1 MPDTFLE
8 EEIHLRDY
16 LRVILKRRWLVV
28 TVFFILVTT
37 VTIESFKMTP
47 IFRATAQVLIEK
59 ENPTVLDIKEV
70 LGVNAQD
77 QDYYQTQYEI
87 LKSKHLAL
95 KVIKALSLKESPE
108 FTSPKNGFSLR
119 AILSSLI
126 GWMKRVTSSAEKT
139 TNAQPFTTD
148 KEYNQLID
156 AYLKKLEVEPIRNS
170 RLVNV
175 SFEGKDP
182 NIVTQVTN
190 THARLYIESNLERR
204 FAASED
210 AVAWLNQRM
219 EEVKKKLGETE
230 EALQDYREKEGLIS
244 VDFEERHGIILQSL
258 NDLNSALTKAKTKRF
273 EMENIYSELKNLS
286 QKPDMIESLPAV
298 VDNLLI
304 QQLKARYVDLT
315 GEYHKLSQKYGAEHP
330 IMVRLSSEIREVNN
344 KISQEIKKIAQSI
357 ETEYRIASAKENSIL
372 DAMEEKKNEA
382 LELNQKQIQYNVLK
396 REVQTNRSLYESLL
410 KRVKETSVTEGLEAS
425 NIVVVD
431 PARVPDHPVK
441 PRKAMNILLSII
453 VGLTLGVG
461 LAFFFEYLD
470 NTIKSPEEVG
480 RYLKIPFLGVVG
492 RFKKD
497 SDTSGKAELI
507 AQFQPKSNFSEAFR
521 TIRTNLLFS
530 SPDNEKRV
538 LLITSVLPLEGKTF
552 LAANLAIT
560 FAQIGKKVLLID
572 ADLRKARIHTL
583 FNLERSSGL
592 SELLVG
598 KESTIHSVD
607 IPELKVITAG
617 TIPPNPA
624 ELLGSKKMK
633 DLIEKA
639 KDKFDTI
646 VIDSP
651 PLLSVTDAVEI
662 ATLSDGVIVIVRAES
677 TPRPAIQRGIQVLT
691 DVDAKVI
698 GCVLNDVDFE
708 KESYYYSYYH
718 YYQYYYKYYGDEE
731 KGSLKHKVG
740 SRESKLET

>member
-1 MPDTFLE
+1 MPGTFLE

-16 LRVILKRRWLVV
+16 LRVILKRRWLVL
-28 TVFFILVTT
+28 TVFLIIVIT
-37 VTIESFKMTP
+37 VTIESFRMTP
-47 IFRATAQVLIEK
+47 VFRATAQVLIEK
-59 ENPTVLDIKEV
+59 ENPNVMNIEEV
-70 LGVNAQD
+70 LKVNAAD

-87 LKSKHLAL
+87 LKSKSLAL

-119 AILSSLI
+119 AILSSLF
-126 GWMKRVTSSAEKT
+126 GWIKKVTSSAGEP
-139 TNAQPFTTD
+139 NAQSSNPD
-148 KEYNQLID
+148 KEYNQLIA
-156 AYLKKLEVEPIRNS
+156 AYLQKLKVEPIRNS

-175 SFEGKDP
+175 SFEGKESR
-182 NIVTQVTN
+182 IITQIAN
-190 THARLYIESNLERR
+190 THAQLYIRSNLERR
-204 FAASED
+204 FSASED
-210 AVAWLNQRM
+210 AVAWLNERM
-219 EEVKKKLGETE
+219 EEVKKKLQETE
-230 EALQDYREKEGLIS
+230 EALQEYREKEELVSI
-244 VDFEERHGIILQSL
+244 DFEERQGIILQSL
-258 NDLNSALTKAKTKRF
+258 NDLNTALTQAKTECF
-273 EMENIYSELKNLS
+273 EKESLYSELKNFS
-286 QKPDMIESLPAV
+286 SSPEKIEGLPAV
-298 VDNLLI
+298 VANPLI
-304 QQLKARYVDLT
+304 QELKARHIELT
-315 GEYHKLSQKYGAEHP
+315 GKYDKLSQKYGAEHP
-330 IMVRLSSEIREVNN
+330 IMVRLSSEINTVKN
-344 KISQEIKKIAQSI
+344 KTSQEIRKIAQSI
-357 ETEYRIASAKENSIL
+357 EIEYRIAAAKETSIL
-372 DAMEEKKNEA
+372 EAMEEKKKEA

-396 REVQTNRSLYESLL
+396 REVETNRSLYESLL
-410 KRVKETSVTEGLEAS
+410 KRVKETSISEGLEAT
-425 NIVVVD
+425 NIMVAD

-470 NTIKSPEEVG
+470 NTIKSPEEVT

-507 AQFQPKSNFSEAFR
+507 AHFQPKSNFSEAFR

-572 ADLRKARIHTL
+572 ADLRKPRIHTI

-639 KDKFDTI
+639 KDKFDAI

-677 TPRPAIQRGIQVLT
+677 TPRPAIQRGIQHLT

-731 KGSLKHKVG
+731 KGSL
-740 SRESKLET
+740 